1 MTKMR
6 LLFEHGLVLAGPELV
21 PLHEAAVAVEDGT
34 IVAVGSPPADWRP
47 EARIDAAGKIIMPGL
62 VNTHTHAAMTL
73 FRGYGD
79 DLPLQEWLSQRIWPA
94 EARLTAE
101 HVYWGSLLAIVE
113 MLRSGTTT
121 FADMYFFMEEV
132 ARAVADAGIR
142 ASLARGLIG
151 LDPAKAEKDLAA
163 AVEFARAY
171 RGAANGRITT
181 MLGPHTPYTCPDGFL
196 RQVVAAAA
204 EADLALHIHVSETQR
219 ENEEIRARTGKTP
232 VAHLAELGVF
242 SRPVL
247 LAHGVWLEEE
257 DIAIL
262 ARHRVGVAHCPGSN
276 LKLASGI
283 APVSALHKAGVTVG
297 LGTDGAA
304 SNNNLDLFREV
315 RLAALVHKVREQDA
329 TAVPAGLA
337 LRFATVGGAA
347 CLGLEKKIGQLS
359 PGFRADLIMVS
370 LHRPHLVPRHDPLSH
385 LVYAVEGFAD
395 VTDVMVDGEFLLRD
409 GRFTRLDEERIM
421 REAERLGKSLVK

>member
-1 MTKMR
+1 M
-6 LLFEHGLVLAGPELV
+6 VDAD
-21 PLHEAAVAVEDGT
+21 VAVEDG
-34 IVAVGSPPADWRP
+34 IIAAVGSPPAGWTPD
-47 EARIDAAGKIIMPGL
+47 ERIEAAGKIVMPGL
-62 VNTHTHAAMTL
+62 VNAHTHAAMTL

-94 EARLTAE
+94 EAKLTAE

-132 ARAVADAGIR
+132 ARAVEEAGIR
-142 ASLARGLIG
+142 AVLARGLIG
-151 LDPAKAEKDLAA
+151 LDPAKTEKDLAA
-163 AVEFARAY
+163 GVEFARAY
-171 RGAANGRITT
+171 RGAAGGRITT
-181 MLGPHTPYTCPDGFL
+181 MLGPHAPYTCPDGFL
-196 RQVVAAAA
+196 REVVAAAA
-204 EADLALHIHVSETQR
+204 EEDLALHIHVSETRR
-219 ENEEIRARTGKTP
+219 ENEEMRARTGKTP

-247 LAHGVWLEEE
+247 LAHGVWLEEG
-257 DIAIL
+257 DIAVL

-283 APVSALHKAGVTVG
+283 APISALHKAGVTVG

-315 RLAALVHKVREQDA
+315 RLAALIHKVREEDA
-329 TAVPAGLA
+329 TAIPAGLA

-347 CLGLEKKIGQLS
+347 SLGLAEKIGQIT
-359 PGFRADLIMVS
+359 PGFRADLIMLS
-370 LHRPHLVPRHDPLSH
+370 LHRPHLVPGHDPISH
-385 LVYAVEGFAD
+385 LVYAAEGFAD

-421 REAERLGKSLVK
+421 REAERLGRSLVG